1 MIRKTAHAW
10 QLFLCTLALFLSSLV
25 LPGCAKV
32 KHPISKTGIYFD
44 TLITI
49 TLYEN
54 NSSELID
61 NCFKLAEK
69 YENLLSKTVINS
81 DVYKINNSYNEWINI
96 DKNTYDVIKTGL
108 QYEDL
113 CDGRFSIVCGT
124 LVDLWDVT
132 NRKEMLDNN
141 FDKSKILPSE
151 EEINTAI
158 MLCGK
163 KNIEIDDNNLAV
175 KVVTKGSK
183 IDLGAVAK
191 GFIADEMKSYLLSQ
205 GVENGIIQLGG
216 NVLLIGNNPTKDNG
230 LYTIGINEPFSEDNK
245 VITAVNEKDVSI
257 VTSGNYQRYF
267 EYGGKKY
274 HHIIDLTTGYP
285 ADTGLNSVTIICDK
299 SIDADCLSTLC
310 FLYGENDAK
319 ELLDTL
325 NNQTNGTNIKAIFV
339 DENNKISNY

>member
-1 MIRKTAHAW
+1 MIKKTIHVK
-10 QLFLCTLALFLSSLV
+10 QLFFCILIVLLSSIV
-25 LPGCAKV
+25 YSGCAKA
-32 KHPISKTGIYFD
+32 KHPVSKTGIYFD
-44 TLITI
+44 TIITI

-61 NCFKLAEK
+61 NCFELAQK
-69 YENLLSKTVINS
+69 YENLLSKTVTNS

-108 QYEDL
+108 HYEDL

-285 ADTGLNSVTIICDK
+285 ANTGLNSVTIICDK

-310 FLYGENDAK
+310 FLYGEDNAK

-325 NNQTNGTNIKAIFV
+325 NTQNNSSDIKAIFV